1 MKDIFTATETDELIN
16 RINKLTPETKPQW
29 GKMSVSQMLAHC
41 NVPYSYTFEKE
52 KYKKPNLLK
61 LLLLR
66 TVVKSIVLSP
76 NPYKR
81 NSPTAPEFVIKD
93 DRDFEVEKKKLIQ
106 NINKTQQL
114 GESHFEGLENLSFGK
129 MSAKEWNTMLYKH
142 LDHHLSQFGV

>member
-1 MKDIFTATETDELIN
+1 MKSVFNQADATELIN
-16 RINKLTPETKPQW
+16 RINTLSNISKPLW
-29 GKMSVSQMLAHC
+29 GKMSVSKMLAHC

-52 KYKKPNLLK
+52 KYKKPNFLK